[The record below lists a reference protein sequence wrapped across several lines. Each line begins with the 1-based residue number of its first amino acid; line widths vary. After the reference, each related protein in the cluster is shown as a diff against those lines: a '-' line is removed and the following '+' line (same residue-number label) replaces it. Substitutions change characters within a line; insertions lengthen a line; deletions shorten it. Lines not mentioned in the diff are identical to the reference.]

1 VDVALSWASR
11 SLIDPYSPEM
21 LAVVREALPRNRAL
35 GLTGALCFTPTSF
48 FQILEGPEPDVAE
61 VFRRIEADWRHTQ
74 VTKLEVSPIGARL
87 FKGHEMKF
95 VDCARHHALGHPIDF
110 DSVVAMGAGQRRD
123 LALSMVRV

>member
-48 FQILEGPEPDVAE
+48 FQILEGPEPAVAE

-74 VTKLEVSPIGARL
+74 VTRLDVNPIGARL
-87 FKGHEMKF
+87 FQGHEMKF
-95 VDCARHHALGHPIDF
+95 VDCARHHALGRPIDF
-110 DSVVAMGAGQRRD
+110 DSLVAMGAGQRRD

>member
-21 LAVVREALPRNRAL
+21 LAVVREALPRNRSL

-48 FQILEGPEPDVAE
+48 FQILEGPEPAVAA

-74 VTKLEVSPIGARL
+74 VTKLDTAPIGARL

-95 VDCARHHALGHPIDF
+95 VDCARHRPLGHAVDF
-110 DSVVAMGAGQRRD
+110 DSLVAMGAGQRRD
-123 LALSMVRV
+123 LALSMLRA